1 MMLNLYVQQHQ
12 WIVTALLSGG
22 ALMLLF
28 WLTYSAMWRSR
39 ESEEISEP
47 FRGKGVG
54 SLLKS
59 VLSIVPWVLILLAM
73 TCTLFAFFT
82 LLSKTCKPPNW

>member
-28 WLTYSAMWRSR
+28 CLTYSAMWRSR
-39 ESEEISEP
+39 EREEISQASRE
-47 FRGKGVG
+47 KGIG

-59 VLSIVPWVLILLAM
+59 VLSTVPWVLILLAM
-73 TCTLFAFFT
+73 TCTLFTFFT
-82 LLSKTCKPPNW
+82 VLSKTCKPPNW